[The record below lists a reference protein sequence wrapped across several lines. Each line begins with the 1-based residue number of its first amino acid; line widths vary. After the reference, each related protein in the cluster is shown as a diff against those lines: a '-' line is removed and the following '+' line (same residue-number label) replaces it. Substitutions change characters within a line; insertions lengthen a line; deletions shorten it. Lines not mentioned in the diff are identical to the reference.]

1 MTTGQY
7 DKIMA
12 YSRPGESMVT
22 FVAKDS
28 LTSAQIPD
36 VWYNVRKKVNDIRHE
51 LPSGVR
57 SIFNDEFGDTF
68 GMLCTDRQRL

>member
-51 LPSGVR
+51 LPSGVQGPFLMMNLAIL
-57 SIFNDEFGDTF
+57 SVIF
-68 GMLCTDRQRL
+68 MY

>member
-1 MTTGQY
+1 
-7 DKIMA
+7 
-12 YSRPGESMVT
+12 MVT

-51 LPSGVR
+51 LPNGVQGPFLTMNLGTL
-57 SIFNDEFGDTF
+57 SVIF
-68 GMLCTDRQRL
+68 MY